1 LRLSYIHSD
10 DKTPR
15 WGHWL
20 ADKLPAFGMK
30 IQAPRIGYTL
40 GQSIYTPDDL
50 RAEGLVED
58 DRPYAGWLYGGIILQ
73 REGVTSKH
81 EIRVLDTYQFQTGV
95 IGPESMGEMVQHW
108 WHDSTGFI
116 IPRGWEHQLKTE
128 PGFVFKH
135 LRQWKYASGPSG
147 PGAEFLPHIG
157 GSLGNVATFANAG
170 GVMRLGYNIPDDW
183 GVHTIDSLGVQT
195 GTRADARSWG
205 AYVFGA
211 VDGRVI
217 LHNAFLDGN
226 TFAGSHHVD
235 KEVFVAELRAGLVLA
250 FRHFDLAT
258 TYVARTR
265 EYRGQPSNDSFGS
278 ISLSLKF

>member
-1 LRLSYIHSD
+1 MLIVGLGSATAAEPRGSILTLIEENDDLTFNGDKHYTQGVRLSYIHPD

-20 ADKLPAFGMK
+20 ADKLPAFGLRV
-30 IQAPRIGYTL
+30 QASRIGFTL

-73 REGVTSKH
+73 REGITSKH
-81 EIRVLDTYQFQTGV
+81 EVPVLDSYQFQTGV
-95 IGPESMGEMVQHW
+95 IGPESMGETVQHW

-135 LRQWKYASGPSG
+135 LRQWKYSTGPSDF
-147 PGAEFLPHIG
+147 GAEFLPHIG

-170 GVMRLGYNIPDDW
+170 GIMRLGYNLPDDW

-195 GTRADARSWG
+195 PTRVGAKSWG

-211 VDGRVI
+211 VDGRV
-217 LHNAFLDGN
+217 
-226 TFAGSHHVD
+226 V
-235 KEVFVAELRAGLVLA
+235 
-250 FRHFDLAT
+250 
-258 TYVARTR
+258 
-265 EYRGQPSNDSFGS
+265 
-278 ISLSLKF
+278 